1 MSQSFG
7 PPHAYGM
14 GKRARL
20 GKLYSV
26 APRASSWATA
36 AATAT
41 TPTSLA
47 GTLAAARAHPRA
59 VATAT
64 VAKVMAASVMMTHGS
79 AAVTSS
85 KQGGPSLQRHGSH
98 TSTASNPPQP
108 TWSVPSMYL
117 CSEAPMNAEELCE
130 KYGGSPA
137 LPAKWPAQS
146 DAWRR
151 RDSSAFA
158 ALHADA
164 GGLLD
169 SDDETGAL
177 TSACDSPVGSWDPAA
192 VAAQR
197 QADRERAL
205 AGVKRFFRC
214 VVGYRRSSMN
224 ARMLTAGCG
233 HVIYE

>member
-1 MSQSFG
+1 
-7 PPHAYGM
+7 
-14 GKRARL
+14 
-20 GKLYSV
+20 
-26 APRASSWATA
+26 
-36 AATAT
+36 
-41 TPTSLA
+41 
-47 GTLAAARAHPRA
+47 
-59 VATAT
+59 
-64 VAKVMAASVMMTHGS
+64 
-79 AAVTSS
+79 
-85 KQGGPSLQRHGSH
+85 
-98 TSTASNPPQP
+98 
-108 TWSVPSMYL
+108 
-117 CSEAPMNAEELCE
+117 MNAEELCE

-233 HVIYE
+233 HVFYE